1 MSELIGAVDLGGTKI
16 ISGVFT
22 PRGEPLGEP
31 NSTPS
36 GAESSP
42 ETVVG
47 NICDNFLAGLERCGR
62 SLAEVRRLGVGV
74 PTTLRY
80 STGLIDPSP
89 NLPTMSDYPLG
100 KVLSER
106 LGLTVVLENDANCF
120 ILGEQARGAAKGYA
134 NCCGVTLGTGLGL
147 GIILG
152 GKLLHGDYD
161 CAGEIWNCPYEG
173 KGKNLESR
181 ASGSAIVSEYEK
193 TARVRLDGGEI
204 YQKALAGDPLARK
217 VFHGF
222 GQALGHGL
230 SYVVNLLDPGIIVV
244 GGSVSRA
251 WELFAGPLLET
262 VHHHRIG
269 RNRTG
274 IVRGSLGALAP
285 LYGAAQLVENP

>member
-1 MSELIGAVDLGGTKI
+1 MEKLIGAVDLGGTKI
-16 ISGVFT
+16 ISAVFN
-22 PRGEPLGEP
+22 PLGEPLGEP

-47 NICDNFLAGLERCGR
+47 NICDNFRASLERCGR
-62 SLAEVRRLGVGV
+62 SLADVARLGVGV
-74 PTTLRY
+74 PTTLRAGA
-80 STGLIDPSP
+80 GLIDPSP

-100 KVLSER
+100 KVLSEK
-106 LGLTVVLENDANCF
+106 LELPVALENDANCF

-152 GKLLHGDYD
+152 GKLLHGDFD
-161 CAGEIWNCPYEG
+161 CAGEIWNCPYGEAG
-173 KGKNLESR
+173 KILESR

-193 TARVRLDGGEI
+193 TAGAKLDGEAVFK
-204 YQKALAGDPLARK
+204 KALEGDPVARE

-222 GQALGHGL
+222 GLALGHGL
-230 SYVVNLLDPGIIVV
+230 SYVVNLLDPGIIVI
-244 GGSVSRA
+244 GGSAAQA
-251 WELFAGPLLET
+251 WELFAGPLFET
-262 VHHHRIG
+262 VHRHRIS
-269 RNRTG
+269 RNRTR

-285 LYGAAQLVENP
+285 LYGAAQLGTR